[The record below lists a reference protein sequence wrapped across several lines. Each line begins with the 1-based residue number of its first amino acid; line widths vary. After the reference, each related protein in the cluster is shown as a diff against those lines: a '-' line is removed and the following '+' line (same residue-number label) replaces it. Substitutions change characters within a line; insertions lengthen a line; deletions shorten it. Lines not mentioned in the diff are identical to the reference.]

1 MLENKTMLGKSI
13 CLLEDNDDIRE
24 ILEYLLNDENYEVFS
39 YATVRDFELNVKN
52 IKPDL
57 FLLDVMLPDGNG
69 LDVCQKLKTSQITH
83 AIPVFMMSAHAQLGE
98 MKQRCAA
105 EGFVTKPFDV
115 FDLISKIDRQMT
127 A

>member
-1 MLENKTMLGKSI
+1 MLGKRI

-24 ILEYLLNDENYEVFS
+24 ILEYLLNDENYEVF
-39 YATVRDFELNVKN
+39 AFANIHDFMLKAKT

-83 AIPVFMMSAHAQLGE
+83 TIPVFMMSAHAQLNE
-98 MKQRCAA
+98 MKESCAA

-115 FDLISKIDRQMT
+115 FELINKIDKQMST
-127 A
+127 

>member
-1 MLENKTMLGKSI
+1 MLGKRI

-24 ILEYLLNDENYEVFS
+24 ILEYLLNDENYEVF
-39 YATVRDFELNVKN
+39 AFANVHDFELNIKN
-52 IKPDL
+52 VKPDL

-69 LDVCQKLKTSQITH
+69 MDVCQKLKTSQITH
-83 AIPVFMMSAHAQLGE
+83 TIPVFMMSAHAQLSE
-98 MKQRCAA
+98 MKKACPA

-115 FDLISKIDRQMT
+115 FELINKIDRQMT